1 MDSNGVPETNGTETK
16 VSRRSVLRGATAAGI
31 VGTGA
36 LAQVGVSTG
45 ASGNCNEDLGNS
57 MGTRCNQDYWNR
69 AFFDS
74 WENCNKDY
82 DTYDLYHAYQNNFNL
97 SWTGQDGSN
106 YYFATSSG
114 AQSYCAEQH
123 YTDEMC
129 NNEGDSTMVD
139 GTGRATDFKLT
150 VKMRGGNNGTQ
161 LVAHTDYVRGGGMGA
176 SRWNEWV
183 ENEGGKDYD
192 MCEVH
197 DKFVEEDYND
207 EEVPYWEQGLAL
219 GISAAVGQ
227 ATLLG
232 GVAIG
237 ALPIIAQMAGEAGVS
252 KTVCDKDDSLEASW
266 DTNGRAQLTHSAK
279 FNVDM
284 SPDQSG
290 DVKLDVTQEY
300 STQNSGWE
308 DDSNAYNKIEHTVA
322 IPSNECDPYIYS
334 ESISGGSGSSAVTC
348 E

>member
-1 MDSNGVPETNGTETK
+1 MDWNGVPETNGTETK

-36 LAQVGVSTG
+36 LAQVGVSNG
-45 ASGNCNEDLGNS
+45 ASGNCNEDLGSS
-57 MGTRCNQDYWNR
+57 MGARCSQDYWNR
-69 AFFDS
+69 RSFDS
-74 WENCNKDY
+74 WENCGDY
-82 DTYDLYHAYQNNFNL
+82 DTYDQYHAYQNNFNL

-114 AQSYCAEQH
+114 AQSYFAQDH
-123 YTDEMC
+123 HRDEMC
-129 NNEGDSTMVD
+129 NNEGDYRNIG
-139 GTGRATDFKLT
+139 GTGRAAGFDLT
-150 VKMRGGNNGTQ
+150 VNMRGGNNGTQ
-161 LVAHTDYVRGGGMGA
+161 LVTHTDYVRGGGMGA
-176 SRWNEWV
+176 SRWSDWA

-232 GVAIG
+232 GVVIG
-237 ALPIIAQMAGEAGVS
+237 ALPIIAQMAGEARVS
-252 KTVCDKDDSLEASW
+252 KTVSDTDDSLEASW
-266 DTNGRAQLTHSAK
+266 DTDGLAQLTHSAK

-290 DVKLDVTQEY
+290 DVKLDITQEH
-300 STQNSGWE
+300 STENPGYDE
-308 DDSNAYNKIEHTVA
+308 DADVFNKIEYTVV
-322 IPSNECDPYIYS
+322 IPPNECDPYINSYS
-334 ESISGGSGSSAVTC
+334 ESGGW
-348 E
+348 